1 MAATSTPS
9 AKRSEVRHTQWEIA
23 NSLFSY
29 LKNGGVISGQ
39 VNEIITTCGVHANG
53 YAVAKFLE
61 RAESMGHSPFRVRR
75 KFESELSHRRLT
87 YRISLKE
94 RYVKFVPVLPD
105 RATQAV

>member
-1 MAATSTPS
+1 MQ
-9 AKRSEVRHTQWEIA
+9 RSEVRHTQWEIA

-39 VNEIITTCGVHANG
+39 VNEIITICDVHATG
-53 YAVAKFLE
+53 YVVAKFLE
-61 RAESMGHSPFRVRR
+61 RAESMGHSPFHIQR
-75 KFESELSHRRLT
+75 KFESSLSHRRLT

-94 RYVKFVPVLPD
+94 RYVKTVPVLPN